1 MIVDPNQLQSFLD
14 LATEAAYVAGAV
26 LQDYADNL
34 KQIQEKG
41 RPGDLV
47 TEADKAAEA
56 KILDVLHRFVPDHAI
71 LAEESGQIGDRH
83 NPFLWAIDPLD
94 GTTNYA
100 HRYPISA
107 VSIGLMIE
115 GIPQLGVIYDPF
127 RQELFRAA
135 SGLGATCNQHPIQ
148 VSATRELEK
157 SLLVTGFA
165 YDRHQTV
172 DNNYAEFC
180 YLTHLTQGV
189 RRSGSASMD
198 LAYVACGRLDGYW
211 ERGLSPWD
219 VTAGVVILQEA
230 GGTVTA
236 YDGSAFDLRSGRILA
251 TNGQIHA
258 RLSQAL
264 QNVPPINVWADG
276 DRFSKL
282 R

>member
-1 MIVDPNQLQSFLD
+1 MVLDPNQLQDFLD
-14 LATEAAYVAGAV
+14 IATEAAHLAGAV
-26 LQDYADNL
+26 LQDYANNL
-34 KQIQEKG
+34 TQIQEKG

-56 KILDVLHRFVPDHAI
+56 RILEVLHRHLPEHAI
-71 LAEESGQIGDRH
+71 LAEESGQIGDRD

-100 HRYPISA
+100 HRYPVSA
-107 VSIGLMIE
+107 VSIGLMIK

-135 SGLGATCNQHPIQ
+135 SGLGATCNQQPIQ

-165 YDRHQTV
+165 YDRQQTV

-219 VTAGVVILQEA
+219 ITAGVVILQEA
-230 GGTVTA
+230 GGIVTA
-236 YDGSAFDLRSGRILA
+236 YDGSPFDLNSGRILA
-251 TNGQIHA
+251 TNGQIHTQ
-258 RLSQAL
+258 LSHAL
-264 QNVPPINVWADG
+264 QNVPPLEIWADR